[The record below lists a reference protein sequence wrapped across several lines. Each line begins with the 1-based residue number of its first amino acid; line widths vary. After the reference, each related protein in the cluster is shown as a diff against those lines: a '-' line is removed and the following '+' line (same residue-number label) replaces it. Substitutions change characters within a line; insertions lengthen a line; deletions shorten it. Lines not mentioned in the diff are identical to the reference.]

1 MSEQRSNALPRRI
14 IVIDDTESI
23 HSDFEK
29 VLSPASSSE
38 SELALEELDRLMFE
52 EETPAE
58 PISGTQFD
66 FEIGHAYQGEEG
78 LQRIFDAREAGAPYS
93 VAFVDMRMP
102 PGWDGL
108 KTVEEISKADP
119 HIQLVIC
126 SAYSDYSWREIIERV
141 GHTDRLLILK
151 KPFDHA
157 EVYQLAVA
165 LSEKW
170 HTEKQTRDLLAA
182 LEQKVER
189 RTQQIS
195 EANQQLNAL
204 NSELQVAVAEA
215 RAAERAKGRFLA
227 TMSHEIR
234 TTLNG
239 IIGASHM
246 LNHSS
251 TLPESDLEFANIIQ
265 KSGDALMIII
275 NDILDYSKYESG
287 QLELEKIPFSL
298 KELAKE
304 CTSLMDTAL
313 TRMNIKLELQ
323 HDDNLPELVVGD
335 PARIRQVIL
344 NLLNN
349 AFKFGRDGTVSL
361 AIKAEAIKDTSV
373 ALRIEIRDQGIG
385 MSPETIERLF
395 SAFMQADSSTTREYG
410 GTGLGLAICK
420 LLADAMS
427 ARIDVTSELGEGSC
441 FAFLLELPL
450 PEDDVQGVAIEKSQT
465 LTEEA
470 ASVRKAVQK
479 DFGEKRVLLV
489 DDNAINRKLGKR
501 FLQQMKVHVT
511 LATNGREAFETATS
525 NDFDLVLMDLQMP
538 ELDGMEATQKIRQST
553 APRSE
558 VPIVA
563 LTANAF
569 SDVREQC
576 KNAGMDDFL
585 TKPLRVNELAETLER
600 WISGAAKSSHSSN

>member
-1 MSEQRSNALPRRI
+1 MTERPPDSLPRRI
-14 IVIDDTESI
+14 LVIDDTESI

-29 VLSPASSSE
+29 VLSPSSASE
-38 SELALEELDRLMFE
+38 SERALEELDRLMFDE
-52 EETPAE
+52 QE
-58 PISGTQFD
+58 SGQQVGNLQIQFD
-66 FEIGHAYQGEEG
+66 IAHAYQGKEG
-78 LQRIFDAREAGAPYS
+78 LEKVKEAIDAEAPYS

-108 KTVEEISKADP
+108 KTVEEISKRDP

-126 SAYSDYSWREIIERV
+126 SAYSDYSWRQIIERV

-151 KPFDHA
+151 KPFDQA

-170 HTEKQTRDLLAA
+170 QTEQRTRELLNE
-182 LEQKVER
+182 LENKVAR
-189 RTQQIS
+189 RTSQLTK
-195 EANQQLNAL
+195 ANKSLNSLNA
-204 NSELQVAVAEA
+204 ELQVAVDEA

-251 TLPESDLEFANIIQ
+251 SLPESDKEFAGIIQ

-287 QLELEKIPFSL
+287 QLELEQTPFSL
-298 KELAKE
+298 KDLAKE
-304 CTSLMDTAL
+304 CTNLMDTSLANH
-313 TRMNIKLELQ
+313 NITLEVEFDPKLPQ
-323 HDDNLPELVVGD
+323 LVVGD
-335 PARIRQVIL
+335 PARIRQVVL

-349 AFKFGRDGTVSL
+349 AFKFGRDGTVTL
-361 AIKAEAIKDTSV
+361 AIKAESV
-373 ALRIEIRDQGIG
+373 KNDSVVLRIEIRDQGIG
-385 MSPETIERLF
+385 MTPDTLERLF

-420 LLADAMS
+420 LLADAMA
-427 ARIDVTSELGEGSC
+427 ARIDVSSELGEGSV
-441 FAFLLELPL
+441 FAFILELAL
-450 PEDDVQGVAIEKSQT
+450 PEEDAKPADIVKTENMM
-465 LTEEA
+465 EEA
-470 ASVRKAVQK
+470 ASVRKAVDQ
-479 DFGEKRVLLV
+479 DFGNRRILLA

-501 FLQQMKVHVT
+501 FLQQMKLDVT
-511 LATNGREAFETATS
+511 LACNGKQAVELASEQC
-525 NDFDLVLMDLQMP
+525 FDLILMDLQMP
-538 ELDGMEATQKIRQST
+538 ELDGITATQRIREINT
-553 APRSE
+553 AGKTI
-558 VPIVA
+558 PIVA

-569 SDVREQC
+569 AEVREQC
-576 KNAGMDDFL
+576 KEAGMNDFL
-585 TKPLRVNELAETLER
+585 TKPLRVNELASTLER
-600 WISGAAKSSHSSN
+600 WFATSESPPKSTS

>member
-1 MSEQRSNALPRRI
+1 MSEQSPNALPRRI

-29 VLSPASSSE
+29 VLAPASSSE
-38 SELALEELDRLMFE
+38 SERALEELDRLMFE
-52 EETPAE
+52 EEAP
-58 PISGTQFD
+58 SSSSVSTQFQFD
-66 FEIGHAYQGEEG
+66 IEHAYQGEEG
-78 LQRIFDAREAGAPYS
+78 LSKILAAREANSPFS

-108 KTVEEISKADP
+108 KTVEEISKSDP
-119 HIQLVIC
+119 NIQLVIC

-151 KPFDHA
+151 KPFDQA

-170 HTEKQTRDLLAA
+170 HTEKRTRDLLNE
-182 LEQKVER
+182 LEKKVED
-189 RTQQIS
+189 RTEQLS
-195 EANQQLNAL
+195 RANDNL
-204 NSELQVAVAEA
+204 NSVNTELKIAVAEA

-246 LNHSS
+246 LNHSQS
-251 TLPESDLEFANIIQ
+251 LPETDQEFAGIIQ

-287 QLELEKIPFSL
+287 QLELEQIPFSL
-298 KELAKE
+298 KDLARE
-304 CTSLMDTAL
+304 CTNLMDTAV
-313 TRMNIKLELQ
+313 TRMNINLELQ
-323 HDDNLPELVVGD
+323 HDEDLPELIVGD

-349 AFKFGRDGTVSL
+349 AFKFGRDGTVTL
-361 AIKAEAIKDTSV
+361 AIKTEAVTEST
-373 ALRIEIRDQGIG
+373 ASLRIEIRDQGIG
-385 MSPETIERLF
+385 MAPETIERLF

-420 LLADAMS
+420 LLADAMA
-427 ARIDVTSELGEGSC
+427 ARIDVTSELGKGSC
-441 FAFLLELPL
+441 FALLLELPL
-450 PEDDVQGVAIEKSQT
+450 PEKNVTPVAIEKTETKS
-465 LTEEA
+465 EEA
-470 ASVRKAVQK
+470 ARVRKAVQQ
-479 DFGEKRVLLV
+479 DFGERRVLLV

-501 FLQQMKVHVT
+501 FLQQMKIVVT
-511 LATNGREAFETATS
+511 LANNGREAFEKATTD
-525 NDFDLVLMDLQMP
+525 DFDLILMDLQMP
-538 ELDGMEATQKIRQST
+538 ELDGMGATRKIRESDGQ
-553 APRSE
+553 RSD

-569 SDVREQC
+569 TDVREQC
-576 KNAGMDDFL
+576 KDAGMNDFL
-585 TKPLRVNELAETLER
+585 TKPLRVNELAETLEK
-600 WISGAAKSSHSSN
+600 WINGAESKSPSSN